1 MNDSTFEGLGGYGSS
16 ESDGFTQTPSGSF
29 GWGWVILL
37 VLLTALAVAFLI
49 AKKKRDLLHYTDQ
62 LNVRGVKIV
71 LPKQTEEDD
80 KKRDP
85 KELTGLMEPVFSA
98 VQHFYVHKW
107 WKRVWEGQPT
117 FSFEVAVHGGEV
129 HFYLFGPADLLPNIE
144 QQVHA
149 QYPSAQITPS
159 DDHALFTNQELIS
172 AVGALALT
180 KSLIFPI
187 RTYRTLDNDSLNGMT
202 NSLSKVGDENTALIQ
217 VLVQPT
223 LQSWQHKIEQALQNV
238 QQGKSFEHN
247 ATASKKAVS
256 FAKDITK
263 TVSNQQSE
271 AGERTDAMNTM
282 KGNVRLTAMQEQQA
296 KLMVEKGSKIGLK
309 TQIRCIARA
318 RSDVEAST
326 LLQSMLAGFAQFNAP
341 EANSFRMI
349 NPGRKRLLIDSVM
362 RSFSPAQP
370 TIILNTEEL
379 TSVFHYPN
387 RHLDTPNVHWLGA
400 RKLAPPV
407 ALPPSGLRIGYSQ
420 FRGAELPVNLTPSD
434 RMRHVYAIGST
445 GVGKTNLYQNMVLQD
460 IRDGHGVC
468 YMDPNGDAVEWILK
482 HIPKERAEDVILFD
496 PSDTARPMAL
506 NMMEYDPA
514 YPEHKTMVIN
524 EVMSIFDKLYDL
536 RATGGPIF
544 EQYMRN
550 AMQLIM
556 DDPETGNTLM
566 EIPKVLAQED
576 FRKLKLSRCKN
587 QVVVDF
593 WVKEAEKAGGEAALQ
608 NIVPYI
614 TSKLTQFTSSDLMR
628 PIVGQQES
636 AFNFRKIMDEGKILL
651 VSLPKGLLGDMSAQ
665 LLGMIISGKI
675 QIAAFSRQNQP
686 EAERRPFYLY
696 VDEFQNFTSK
706 TFATIL
712 SEARKYALGLNIT
725 HQYIKQLDEDTRNA
739 VFGNVGNIICWR
751 IGAEDAEFMSKILD
765 PLQVDDLVNVEKF
778 NFYAK
783 ILINGAPTKPF
794 NIHSYPPDPA
804 ENAQLGEAIRQLSRL
819 KYGRDRE
826 VVEAE
831 IRMRAK
837 SAIVA

>member
-1 MNDSTFEGLGGYGSS
+1 MNDSTFERLGGYGSS
-16 ESDGFTQTPSGSF
+16 ESDSFGQSSYPSF
-29 GWGWVILL
+29 GWGWLILT
-37 VLLTALAVAFLI
+37 LLLIGIGVAFFF
-49 AKKKRDLLHYTDQ
+49 AKKKRDALHYSSQ
-62 LNVRGVKIV
+62 LAVRGIKIV
-71 LPKQTEEDD
+71 MPKQLEEDD

-85 KELTGLMEPVFSA
+85 KELTGLMEPVFTA
-98 VQHFYVHKW
+98 VQHYYVHDW
-107 WKRVWEGQPT
+107 WKRIWQGQPT
-117 FSFEVAVHGGEV
+117 FSFEIAVHGGEV
-129 HFYLFGPADLLPNIE
+129 HFYLFGPKEMLPNIE
-144 QQVHA
+144 QQIHA
-149 QYPSAQITPS
+149 QYPAAQIMDS
-159 DDHALFTNQELIS
+159 DDHALFENKELTS

-187 RTYRTLDNDSLNGMT
+187 RTYRGLENDTLNALT
-202 NSLSKVGDENTALIQ
+202 NTLSKVDGDSTALIQ

-247 ATASKKAVS
+247 STASKKALS
-256 FAKDITK
+256 FAKDLSK
-263 TVSNQQSE
+263 TVQNQQSE
-271 AGERTDAMNTM
+271 AGERTDAMNTI
-282 KGNVRLTAMQEQQA
+282 KGNVRLTALQEQQA
-296 KLMVEKGSKIGLK
+296 KLLVEKGSKIGLK
-309 TQIRCIARA
+309 TQIRLLARA
-318 RSDVEAST
+318 KTEVEAST
-326 LLQSMLAGFAQFNAP
+326 QLQGMLAGFSQFNAP
-341 EANSFRMI
+341 EANSFRSI
-349 NPGRKRLLIDSVM
+349 TPGKKRLLIDAIM

-370 TIILNTEEL
+370 TIILNAEEL
-379 TSVFHYPN
+379 TSIFHYPN

-407 ALPPSGLRIGYSQ
+407 SLPLSGMRIGYSQ
-420 FRGAELPVNLTPSD
+420 FRGAELPVNITPAD

-445 GVGKTNLYQNMVLQD
+445 GVGKTNLFQNMVLQD

-496 PSDTARPMAL
+496 PSDTSRPMAL

-587 QVVVDF
+587 QVVIDF

-614 TSKLTQFTSSDLMR
+614 TSKLTQFTSSDIMR
-628 PIVGQQES
+628 PIVGQQQS
-636 AFNFRKIMDEGKILL
+636 AFNFRQIMDEGKILL

-725 HQYIKQLDEDTRNA
+725 HQYIEQLDEDTRNA

-751 IGAEDAEFMSKILD
+751 IGAQDAEFMSKILD

-804 ENAQLGEAIRQLSRL
+804 ENLQLGDAVRQLSRL

-831 IRMRAK
+831 IRMRSK
-837 SAIVA
+837 SAIVS